1 MLGQGVH
8 AEGHDRVSIG
18 KVAQGT
24 VLKQLISQSSFGKK
38 NNHAYYQ
45 SEM

>member
-18 KVAQGT
+18 KVAQGA
-24 VLKQLISQSSFGKK
+24 VLEQLIPQSAAGKK
-38 NNHAYYQ
+38 NNHADY
-45 SEM
+45 